1 MKPTRTGFYT
11 NWDSFTFVDSSC
23 KESSVGLFWATSCNL
38 RREYPPDMLIISWGN
53 PLFSISMYLLPSV
66 LKNDYLWCV
75 KKTRITD
82 CLPPVI
88 KHCTWFHLFIE
99 DGPPKKIVLW
109 GKLSTHVWFPRLP
122 SVIFLTH
129 HVPSSCPAEI
139 YIFVFQQKLATTVYN
154 MNYIIIYT
162 NSCFIILRSDDILW
176 Y

>member
-99 DGPPKKIVLW
+99 DGPPKNIVLW
-109 GKLSTHVWFPRLP
+109 EIVHPRLISTITIGYFFNTPCSFKLSCWNLHFCF
-122 SVIFLTH
+122 SAKI
-129 HVPSSCPAEI
+129 S
-139 YIFVFQQKLATTVYN
+139 
-154 MNYIIIYT
+154 NYGI
-162 NSCFIILRSDDILW
+162 
-176 Y
+176 